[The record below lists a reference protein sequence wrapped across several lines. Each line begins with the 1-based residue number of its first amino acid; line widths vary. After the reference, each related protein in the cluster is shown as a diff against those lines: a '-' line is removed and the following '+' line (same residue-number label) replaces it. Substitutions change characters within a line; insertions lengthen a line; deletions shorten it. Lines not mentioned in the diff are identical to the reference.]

1 MPKKKYNL
9 TSVMNYGGWSSDM
22 SSMVNPSDVRVNRP
36 FEGNLLNLSSIGIK
50 YNTSLIRSMRTINAG
65 NSENGTDSNGSFPG
79 FGMGYDYD
87 TFSMYRDMPGQND
100 YIALFDQN
108 YVVRRKFLRNFALQG
123 EIDYVIDTIANEA
136 IVLDDMNYFAYP
148 DTNSLK
154 SRLKDNLDGKR
165 IVDDLNEAYR
175 RVYSAWKFNEGCDAW
190 HWMKKFLIDGF
201 LCFEIIYKTDERERK
216 ATEIIGFK
224 EIDPITIQ
232 PGIEYDVNGN
242 EVKVWIINKDDPKNK
257 RVLPDAYVIYI
268 SWAKTNFISR
278 LSYVEKLIR
287 PFNMLRTVENSHMIW
302 NVQNAQKRVNV
313 SVPVGAVGGEQRV
326 RTRLN
331 EMAAYFKEDISI
343 DESSGELIVN
353 GQPKFQFYKT
363 YFTPSK
369 NGEKV
374 EISEIAT
381 EGHDMNTTESLK
393 YYWQRFMIETGLP
406 KDRFSMLFGEQSS
419 QIITDKTQ
427 MTKEEYKFSLF
438 IRRIRDIFQEL
449 LIKPMWIQF
458 CFKYPQFA
466 CNDILHS
473 SIGIRYVE
481 ENIFQKEKERSLL
494 EAGANTI
501 NTLSQ
506 MKQSDGQTPV
516 FSMKFLL
523 EKFMMLSEDDM
534 RLNEKYLK
542 EEEQKKKENVANN
555 QQGAAPADGGFGGGS
570 DFGGAPG
577 GDMGGSDFGGGFDDM
592 SQGGSD
598 FGSDMGGGFT
608 EPQGFDTTGNASV
621 ENNFEAGGEVP
632 Q

>member
-9 TSVMNYGGWSSDM
+9 TSVMNLGGWGSNA
-22 SSMVNPSDVRVNRP
+22 SSMINPEDIRIDRP

-50 YNTSLIRSMRTINAG
+50 YNTSLIRSMRTVNTG
-65 NSENGTDSNGSFPG
+65 NGENGISPDGTFPG
-79 FGMGYDYD
+79 YGLGYDYD
-87 TFSMYRDMPGQND
+87 TFSMYKDMPGQND

-136 IVLDDMNYFAYP
+136 IVLDDRNYFAYP
-148 DTNSLK
+148 DTEALK

-165 IVDDLNEAYR
+165 IVDDLNESFR
-175 RVYSAWKFNEGCDAW
+175 RVYSAWRFNEGCDAW
-190 HWMKKFLIDGF
+190 HWLKKFLVDGF
-201 LCFEIIYKTDERERK
+201 LCFEIIYKTNEREKR

-232 PGIEYDVNGN
+232 PGIEYDSDGN
-242 EVKVWIINKDDPKNK
+242 EVKVWIINNEDPKNR

-287 PFNMLRTVENSHMIW
+287 PFNMLRTVENSHLIW

-313 SVPVGAVGGEQRV
+313 SVPVGSAPEQKI
-326 RTRLN
+326 RTRIN
-331 EMAAYFKEDISI
+331 EVAAYFKEDISI

-374 EISEIAT
+374 EISELSA

-406 KDRFSMLFGEQSS
+406 KDRFSMMLGDQSS
-419 QIITDKTQ
+419 QIITDKSQ
-427 MTKEEYKFSLF
+427 MTKEEYKFGLF
-438 IRRIRDIFQEL
+438 IKRIRDIYQEL

-466 CNDILHS
+466 TNDILHS
-473 SIGIRYVE
+473 SIGIKYVE

-516 FSMKFLL
+516 FSIKFLL

-534 RLNEKYLK
+534 RLNQKYLK
-542 EEEQKKKENVANN
+542 EEEAEKQKNAANT
-555 QQGAAPADGGFGGGS
+555 QAGTPAGDMGGGDFGGGTAG
-570 DFGGAPG
+570 FGGAPD
-577 GDMGGSDFGGGFDDM
+577 GDMGGGFD
-592 SQGGSD
+592 STPQGETD
-598 FGSDMGGGFT
+598 FEGGDTGFT
-608 EPQGFDTTGNASV
+608 EPQGFDTSGNASV
-621 ENNFEAGGEVP
+621 ENNFESGGEIA
-632 Q
+632 